1 MIEIPVLG
9 EITREEFEIIRKAN
23 EIEVREK
30 KRVYGA
36 KKEYVTAVEI
46 QRHQAEMVASRTVKV
61 PHCHPPLL

>member
-23 EIEVREK
+23 EIEIREK

-36 KKEYVTAVEI
+36 KKEYMTAVEV
-46 QRHQAEMVASRTVKV
+46 QRHHSEMVASRTVKV
-61 PHCHPPLL
+61 TKCHPPLL